1 MRRLGYFFLLC
12 GLVNSA
18 AWGESAHKNQ
28 QYVVIKCR
36 AVSCGG
42 SSSSVTRRAKP
53 EVKLGTFKSFPHSGL
68 DAAKDEVKLGT
79 FKSPTT
85 HAGIRAANYEVRVG
99 TFKPFPSMSPHMLL
113 LQARQREKSEKP
125 GMLVVKTD
133 AFPLPNFVV
142 QR

>member
-1 MRRLGYFFLLC
+1 MRRLGYFFLVC
-12 GLVNSA
+12 GLLNSA
-18 AWGESAHKNQ
+18 AWGQSARKNQ

-99 TFKPFPSMSPHMLL
+99 TFKPFPSMSPHLLL
-113 LQARQREKSEKP
+113 LQAQELQKNENP